1 MNPPPPPILPGQPQ
15 LAQGFLSM
23 PTLAIIIMITF
34 VMQGSLILFSTLVIK
49 SYKGMREAAIATFV
63 IALGFLSIRLGNEFE
78 VAQIT
83 SGYFSS
89 LLIVSGFLLFYL
101 ALCRFTETPGKRWVL
116 FGFVPLAYLS
126 LTATWLFRSHT
137 LPLLYTT
144 AMATLVLNLSS
155 ALTLYRSD
163 THRYSLAANLTG
175 IPLAIYG
182 FVAFGR
188 MILGLFNHASIA
200 PGPTLSAITD
210 IMALFVFS
218 YLWSSGFILMVSQ
231 RLQNDL
237 NDLAMNDALTR
248 VHNRRA
254 MQDMLNFEMGRVEK
268 EIREFSIILIDV
280 DHFKNVNDTYGH
292 DIGDVVLK
300 WLAST
305 INQQLRTQ
313 DVIARWGGEEF
324 LILLP
329 DTTLDEAMAIAERLR
344 SVIDT
349 ASIETNA
356 GRLHISFS
364 AGVSCSQS
372 TRDVNTLCKIADQAL
387 YIAKETRNTVVSQR
401 DIPAEPV

>member
-83 SGYFSS
+83 SGYISS
-89 LLIVSGFLLFYL
+89 LLIVNGFLLFYL

-126 LTATWLFRSHT
+126 LTATWLFRIHT

-188 MILGLFNHASIA
+188 MILGLFNHASIV

-231 RLQNDL
+231 RLQSDL

-280 DHFKNVNDTYGH
+280 DHFKNVNDTHGH